1 MPRRLF
7 AFAGIGCRE
16 QGLQASIGL
25 WVGFNA
31 GVIALLA
38 LDLGLLH
45 RRSQEI
51 RTRAALLQSGGYVL
65 LSLLFAGT
73 LGWLEGGDVAAAFL
87 AGYLIEKSLSLDN
100 IFVISLLFGAL
111 SVPREE
117 RYHVLFWGVL
127 GAMVMRGSLILAGI
141 GLINAFSWMLY
152 LFGAFLVLTGVRML
166 WSGGEAGDLEDKRI
180 YRFLRGRAWISRSYD
195 GSRFFSRKEGVWKG
209 TPLLLALLMVETT
222 DLIFALDS
230 IPAVFGVTRDAFIVY
245 ASNIMAVLGLRALFF
260 ALAGIVRRFRYLKHG
275 LSLLLVLIG
284 LKLLV
289 EDLWKVPTW
298 LALLATAAIIGGSMG
313 ISLLRGGAP
322 REGAGDAPTS
332 AKA

>member
-1 MPRRLF
+1 MPSWPF
-7 AFAGIGCRE
+7 ASAATGCRE

-31 GVIALLA
+31 GVVALLA

-45 RRSQEI
+45 RRPQEI
-51 RTRAALLQSGGYVL
+51 RARAALLQSGGYIL
-65 LSLLFAGT
+65 LALLFAAG
-73 LGWLEGGDVAAAFL
+73 LGWLEGGGVAVAFL

-141 GLINAFSWMLY
+141 GLIDAFSWMLY

-166 WSGGEAGDLEDKRI
+166 WSGGEMGDLQDNRI
-180 YRFLRGRAWISRSYD
+180 YRFLRGRAWISGSYD
-195 GSRFFSRKEGVWKG
+195 GSRFLSRKQGVWKG

-245 ASNIMAVLGLRALFF
+245 SSNIMAVLGLRALFF
-260 ALAGIVRRFRYLKHG
+260 ALAGIIRRFRYLKHG

-284 LKLLV
+284 AKLLV
-289 EDLWKVPTW
+289 EDLWEVPTW

-313 ISLLRGGAP
+313 ISLLGGGAS
-322 REGAGDAPTS
+322 REPAGDAPDS
-332 AKA
+332 AEA